1 MIIEASER
9 AAVPAATRHAQRA
22 SAITRRVRIEEPLS
36 ANGCLEPAA
45 PQIPPHGLTRAGDT
59 LAGGIASSAYPRSF
73 GPGCRDKT
81 MPNDVAPV
89 LHGPD
94 DEEVETRVMLSLTRY
109 WWSLRREEGQ
119 TMAEYA
125 VILSVISVIVIG
137 AVLALSGGIGDALD
151 KVTDVITGSGET
163 TTP

>member
-1 MIIEASER
+1 
-9 AAVPAATRHAQRA
+9 
-22 SAITRRVRIEEPLS
+22 
-36 ANGCLEPAA
+36 
-45 PQIPPHGLTRAGDT
+45 
-59 LAGGIASSAYPRSF
+59 
-73 GPGCRDKT
+73 

-89 LHGPD
+89 LDAPD
-94 DEEVETRVMLSLTRY
+94 DEEVERRVMFSLTRY
-109 WWSLRREEGQ
+109 WWSLRREDGQ

-163 TTP
+163 TNP